1 MAGSVKLCRNAGGAR
16 EQHEFEL
23 TQLAPVGS
31 ALFRLVKQLELLD
44 FCANGLVG
52 RQQARPSRHHSLI
65 FFGSRFSPFLLGRVK
80 R

>member
-1 MAGSVKLCRNAGGAR
+1 MLEVPR

-31 ALFRLVKQLELLD
+31 ALFRLVKQLVLD

-52 RQQARPSRHHSLI
+52 RQQARPSRHHSL
-65 FFGSRFSPFLLGRVK
+65 FFWFSVSPFLLGRVK

>member
-1 MAGSVKLCRNAGGAR
+1 MLEVPR

-31 ALFRLVKQLELLD
+31 ALFRLVKQLVLD

-52 RQQARPSRHHSLI
+52 RQQARPLRHHSLI
-65 FFGSRFSPFLLGRVK
+65 FFGSQFLHSC
-80 R
+80 

>member
-1 MAGSVKLCRNAGGAR
+1 MLEVPG
-16 EQHEFEL
+16 EQNEFEL

-31 ALFRLVKQLELLD
+31 ALFRLVKQLELED
-44 FCANGLVG
+44 FCTNGLVG

-65 FFGSRFSPFLLGRVK
+65 FFWFSVSPFLLGRLK

>member
-1 MAGSVKLCRNAGGAR
+1 MLEVPG
-16 EQHEFEL
+16 EQNEFEL

-31 ALFRLVKQLELLD
+31 ALFRLVKQLELVD

-52 RQQARPSRHHSLI
+52 RQQARPITPSLAH
-65 FFGSRFSPFLLGRVK
+65 FFWFSVSPLLLVRVK